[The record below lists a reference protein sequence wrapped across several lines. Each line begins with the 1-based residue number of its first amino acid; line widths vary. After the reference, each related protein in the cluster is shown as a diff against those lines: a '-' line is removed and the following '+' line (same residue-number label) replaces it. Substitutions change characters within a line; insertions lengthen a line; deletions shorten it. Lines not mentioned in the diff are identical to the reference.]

1 MRDRAGSYPVTTV
14 PWVDAEDPRTRT
26 ARHDSPTT
34 EQRETAQESRAAYE
48 PLTVREIEVL
58 YLIADGLF
66 NREIAE
72 RLVLAEET
80 VKSHIHHLLVK
91 LGARSRAHAVAIGL
105 RRRLID

>member
-1 MRDRAGSYPVTTV
+1 MEGE
-14 PWVDAEDPRTRT
+14 DARTKAQGQVPRTAPKREAPEQAAA
-26 ARHDSPTT
+26 AR
-34 EQRETAQESRAAYE
+34 E
-48 PLTVREIEVL
+48 PLTIREIEVL
-58 YLIADGLF
+58 RLISDGLF

-105 RRRLID
+105 RSGLID